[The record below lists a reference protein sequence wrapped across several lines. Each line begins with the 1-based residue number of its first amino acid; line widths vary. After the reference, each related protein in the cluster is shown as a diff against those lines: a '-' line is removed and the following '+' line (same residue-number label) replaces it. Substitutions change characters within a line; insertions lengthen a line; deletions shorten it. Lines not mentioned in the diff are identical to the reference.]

1 MLKSYLKLG
10 GTALFVPLLVG
21 CVNDD
26 YDLANID
33 TTTRIAVNDLVI
45 PMNMDNVTLGDI
57 ITFDENS
64 KIQPMTIGGQECYA
78 LRETGT
84 FNSEAIEID
93 RVSAPAPSLSPTEA
107 QLDQVPIPPVV
118 GPVDNAISYEIKNM
132 GNDVNYNAGHIDEA
146 IVDLDYVTT
155 DISFKISM
163 SATNAAGAIESS
175 TFTDVVIQ
183 LPKGLKATQQEGSY
197 DPASGRWTISKLVA
211 SGSSASMTIKAA
223 GIDFKQAGA
232 KIDDNHSFDYA
243 GEFRIISGVVTLQ
256 PNSSS
261 MESLPETLHFH
272 VDYEMSDMV
281 AKSFSGTINYKLDG
295 LDIAPVNL
303 SDIPDFLSGEST
315 NIRLANPQIYLKVNN
330 PVASY
335 GLDCQTGITL
345 TAIREGADDIDFSPD
360 NGAFKIKHD
369 AGSGPYNFVLAP
381 SPDNL
386 TTPDAFSNPEFVKF
400 TSLSDIVATPEGYS
414 VTGLPEQI
422 GIRLVDPQIPKSHV
436 SDFALG
442 SKLPA
447 VEGTYEM
454 VAPIALE
461 EGSVIIYTK
470 QEDGWNDEDVDAI
483 TISNLSLTTTATNNC
498 PVSAELY
505 IWPIDKNGNRI
516 PGVEIK
522 STTLPANSADVP
534 LTFEM
539 TGEIKHLDGLI
550 YEARVN
556 GSKNTSAMSPS
567 QTIILKEIRTKVS
580 GYYEKE
586 L

>member
-1 MLKSYLKLG
+1 MLKFCLKLG
-10 GTALFVPLLVG
+10 GATLFVPLLAG

-64 KIQPMTIGGQECYA
+64 KIQPMTIGGQECYV
-78 LRETGT
+78 LRENGT
-84 FNSEAIEID
+84 FNSEAIEIST
-93 RVSAPAPSLSPTEA
+93 VSAAAPTLSPTEA
-107 QLDQVPIPPVV
+107 QLDQVPIPP
-118 GPVDNAISYEIKNM
+118 GIGHVDKAVSYEIKNM
-132 GNDVNYNAGHIDEA
+132 GNDVNYNAGHVDEA
-146 IVDLDYVTT
+146 IVDLDYITT
-155 DISFKISM
+155 DVSFKIIM
-163 SATNAAGAIESS
+163 SAPNATGAIESS

-183 LPKGLKATQQEGSY
+183 LPKGLQNTQQEGTY
-197 DPASGRWTISKLVA
+197 DPISGRWKISKLVA
-211 SGSSASMTIKAA
+211 AGSSASLTIKAA

-232 KIDDNHSFDYA
+232 RIDDNHSFVYS

-256 PNSSS
+256 PKASSG
-261 MESLPETLHFH
+261 SLPETLQFH

-281 AKSFSGTINYKLDG
+281 AKKFSGTINYKLDG

-303 SDIPDFLSGEST
+303 SDIPDFLAGEAT
-315 NIRLANPQIYLKVNN
+315 NIHLANPQIYLKVNN

-335 GLDCQTGITL
+335 GLDCQTGLTL
-345 TAIREGADDIDFSPD
+345 TAIREGTDDIDFSPD
-360 NGAFKIKHD
+360 NGAFRIRHD

-400 TSLSDIVATPEGYS
+400 TSLSNIVATPENYS
-414 VTGLPEQI
+414 VKGLPEQI
-422 GIRLVDPQIPKSHV
+422 GIRLVDPQIPRSHV

-442 SKLPA
+442 NKLPA
-447 VEGTYEM
+447 VEGTYEL

-461 EGSVIIYTK
+461 EGSVIIYSK

-483 TISNLSLTTTATNNC
+483 TISKLTLTTTATNNC

-505 IWPIDKNGNRI
+505 IWPVDINGKRI
-516 PGVEIK
+516 SGVEIK
-522 STTLPANSADVP
+522 STTLPANSSDVP
-534 LTFEM
+534 LTIEM
-539 TGEIKHLDGLI
+539 TGEIKHLDGII

-556 GSKNTSAMSPS
+556 GSKNSSALSPN
-567 QTIILKEIRTKVS
+567 QTIILKDIRTKVS